1 MRTVTE
7 VHFWLVHWEHECC
20 GDDRKVGDTI
30 SVDLSCAGSAEASD
44 EPLSAVAQRDGSM
57 TLVGDVSDLHQSQPA
72 WLVSAGNVSVAWGG
86 KYPGG
91 RIRLVGRVY
100 EERHSEVSAEVTG
113 KITGIR
119 WHKARYEKTKE
130 GHRVIGYEMPMVI
143 YNTNKYP
150 GYPPPED
157 PKRTAFREAV
167 RSGKVKGPFTFKPVP
182 MDDYV
187 PSGWAFEFII
197 EVPD

>member
-1 MRTVTE
+1 MTE
-7 VHFWLVHWEHECC
+7 VRFWLVDWEHQCC

-30 SVDLSCAGSAEASD
+30 SVDLTCCGSVKASD
-44 EPLSAVAQRDGSM
+44 EPPSAIAQHDGSM
-57 TLVGDVSDLHQSQPA
+57 ILVGDVSDLHCSQPA
-72 WLVSAGNVSVAWGG
+72 WLVRARNVSVAWAG
-86 KYPGG
+86 KYPGN
-91 RIRLVGRVY
+91 RVRLVGRVY

-119 WHKARYEKTKE
+119 WHKALYEKTKQ
-130 GHRVIGYEMPMVI
+130 GHRVICYEVPTVI

-150 GYPPPED
+150 GYPPSED
-157 PKRTAFREAV
+157 PKRAAFREAV
-167 RSGKVKGPFTFKPVP
+167 RSGKVKRPFTFEAVP

-197 EVPD
+197 EVPN